1 MSDNISAELAQIQGQ
16 YNRLKEDL
24 HKKQRQKDD
33 IERRLSVE
41 LRVINNEIERI
52 NLQLQE
58 LERKLGTALQ

>member
-1 MSDNISAELAQIQGQ
+1 MSDNISAELAQIQSQ

-24 HKKQRQKDD
+24 HKKQRQRDD
-33 IERRLSVE
+33 IERRMQTE